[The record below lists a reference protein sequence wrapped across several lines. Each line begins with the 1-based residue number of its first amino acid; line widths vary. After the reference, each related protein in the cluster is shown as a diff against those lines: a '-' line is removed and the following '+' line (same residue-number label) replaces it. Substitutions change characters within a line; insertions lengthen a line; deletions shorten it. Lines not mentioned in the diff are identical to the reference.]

1 MDNLSPQETATELLQ
16 QLGLKEYEARCFVA
30 LSRLGTGTAKDIS
43 EISDVPRTRVYDAVR
58 VLETKGLVEIQ
69 HTNPQ
74 QFRAV
79 SVDEA
84 AQTLRLEYESRTD
97 ELRSTL
103 TNLAP
108 ASQSG
113 ESGVAHEV
121 WSLSGSGA
129 LSARTDELVDAATEE
144 VVLVVGAEQVF
155 TDSIVDQLETAQ
167 REGVSVIVGTVSQR
181 ISEQVREQLPDAEVF
196 VSGLEWLEGVPDDPS
211 DGTKIGRLL
220 LVDREALLISTIH
233 TDDEH
238 ERGVFGRGLQ
248 NGFVTVVRR
257 LLATGLLPTVDPAS
271 DGFDSA

>member
-1 MDNLSPQETATELLQ
+1 MDDISTQETATELLQ

-84 AQTLRLEYESRTD
+84 ARTLRSEYESRTE

-103 TNLAP
+103 TDLAP
-108 ASQSG
+108 ASQST
-113 ESGVAHEV
+113 ESEVAHEV
-121 WSLSGSGA
+121 WSLSGANA
-129 LSARTDELVDAATEE
+129 LSARTDELVDAATDE
-144 VVLVVGAEQVF
+144 VILVVGAEQVF
-155 TDSIVDQLETAQ
+155 TDSIVAQLETAQ
-167 REGVSVIVGTVSQR
+167 REEVSVIVGTV
-181 ISEQVREQLPDAEVF
+181 REQISGQVQNRLPDAEVF
-196 VSGLEWLEGVPDDPS
+196 VSGLEWLEGVPGDPS
-211 DGTKIGRLL
+211 NGTKIGRLL
-220 LVDREALLISTIH
+220 LVDREALLVSTVH
-233 TDDEH
+233 TDDGE

-257 LLATGLLPTVDPAS
+257 LLATGLLPKVDPAS
-271 DGFDSA
+271 DGADSV